1 MRVKK
6 HQKLQILDEMAEPAP
21 EAKRLR
27 ETAPS
32 GLHVLI
38 RGRGQLIRGVGA
50 VQGRPSRSTNETT
63 GHATPN
69 AERPTDL

>member
-6 HQKLQILDEMAEPAP
+6 HQKLEVLDEMVEPAP

-27 ETAPS
+27 DIAPS

-50 VQGRPSRSTNETT
+50 VQGPSRSTNETT

-69 AERPTDL
+69 AERPADL